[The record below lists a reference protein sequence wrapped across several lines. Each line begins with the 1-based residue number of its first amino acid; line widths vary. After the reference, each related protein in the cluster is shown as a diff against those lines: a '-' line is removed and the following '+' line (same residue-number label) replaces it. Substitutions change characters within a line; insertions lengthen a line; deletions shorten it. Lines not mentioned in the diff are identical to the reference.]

1 MSNIGRVIPSQMST
15 FIDKKSGREII
26 KLTGGGVNDHLYF
39 TENSFYSDDK
49 HILYIHYDGNLNEGG
64 LPNLYKMNL
73 DSGESVQLTDF
84 APEDN
89 PSGFNKSPDG
99 EFVIYKKHEDLF
111 VFYPESGVERLIAR
125 APVGFVFGSTSV
137 SFDKR

>member
-84 APEDN
+84 AP
-89 PSGFNKSPDG
+89 
-99 EFVIYKKHEDLF
+99 
-111 VFYPESGVERLIAR
+111 
-125 APVGFVFGSTSV
+125 
-137 SFDKR
+137 